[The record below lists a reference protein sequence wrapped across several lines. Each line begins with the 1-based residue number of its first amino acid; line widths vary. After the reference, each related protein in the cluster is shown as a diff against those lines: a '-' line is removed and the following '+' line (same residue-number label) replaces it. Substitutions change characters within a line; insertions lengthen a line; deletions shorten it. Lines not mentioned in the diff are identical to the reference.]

1 MLVQLMH
8 LINLFTLLFST
19 TGVLVHQHYC
29 QDKLKTLSF
38 YTQITK
44 DCCKKDKTQL
54 TLTKPCDSSSPQ
66 INKKPCCENKTVFS
80 IDDSVQQLPIIDDG
94 LVSTWNTAFIPTVS
108 SLVTPVME
116 QLFFL
121 DKNKQLRYYS
131 YKAPPNKTP
140 LHLLLCSFRC

>member
-1 MLVQLMH
+1 MLLQLMH

-38 YTQITK
+38 YTQSTK
-44 DCCKKDKTQL
+44 DCCKKESAQ
-54 TLTKPCDSSSPQ
+54 LTKPCDSSSPQ
-66 INKKPCCENKTVFS
+66 ISEKPCCENKTVLN
-80 IDDSVQQLPIIDDG
+80 IDNSVQQLSIIDDG
-94 LVSTWNTAFIPTVS
+94 LVSIWNSCFTPIAPK
-108 SLVTPVME
+108 LMEPVME
-116 QLFFL
+116 QLFLL

>member
-1 MLVQLMH
+1 MLLQLMH
-8 LINLFTLLFST
+8 IINLFTLLFST

-38 YTQITK
+38 YTQSME
-44 DCCKKDKTQL
+44 DCCKKHKEHL
-54 TLTKPCDSSSPQ
+54 AKPCDSSSPQ
-66 INKKPCCENKTVFS
+66 INKKPCCENKTILN
-80 IDDSVQQLPIIDDG
+80 IDDSIQQLSVINDG
-94 LVSTWNTAFIPTVS
+94 LVSVWNICFTPFAPSLIAPT
-108 SLVTPVME
+108 ME
-116 QLFFL
+116 QLFLL